1 MRYSEGKPGR
11 TFVAKFDHGEDLL
24 LCLTE
29 LMRKEDV
36 RAGIVWLV
44 GALAEGRVVTGP
56 EELVIPPSPKW
67 MGFDDGREM
76 LGVGT
81 IFWQEDEPKIHLH
94 ASFGRGRDVITGCLR
109 EVSETFLIVEAV
121 ILEVLGTG
129 ARREFDE
136 TSQLSLL
143 NLETGH

>member
-11 TFVAKFDHGEDLL
+11 TFVARLDHGEDLL
-24 LCLTE
+24 ECLTE
-29 LMRKEDV
+29 LVRKEDV

-44 GALAEGRVVTGP
+44 GALTEGRVVTGP
-56 EELVIPPSPKW
+56 LELKIPPSPNW
-67 MGFDDGREM
+67 SGFDDGREM

-81 IFWQEDEPKIHLH
+81 IFWQGDEPKIHLH
-94 ASFGRGRDVITGCLR
+94 GSFGRGRDVITGCLR
-109 EVSETFLIVEAV
+109 EVSETFLIVEAI

-129 ARREFDE
+129 AHREFDE

-143 NLETGH
+143 DLETGH